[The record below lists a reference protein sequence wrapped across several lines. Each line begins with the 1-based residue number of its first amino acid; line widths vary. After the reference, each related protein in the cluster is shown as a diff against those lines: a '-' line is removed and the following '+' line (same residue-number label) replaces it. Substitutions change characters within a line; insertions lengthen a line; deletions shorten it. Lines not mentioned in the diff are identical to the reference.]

1 MATKKI
7 INIKSNSQDLSV
19 HSSEFVEDIILK
31 KPGFLIQWGLYIVLF
46 ILIAVVLA
54 SWFIKYPEVIT
65 GRATIIARNT
75 PKEIMSRQEGRLQNL
90 FFNNGDTIKQNDI
103 IGFIESTANPKL
115 VLELDKKLSYL
126 LKSIKNNKPVS
137 FTNFI
142 LGGLDSL
149 GELQIDCQQF
159 LTAFQQYSDYTNNGY
174 FIKKKAVL
182 EGDLAYLKRNRTFIE
197 DQKRLLE
204 EDFRLSQESYSINQ
218 KLLKDRVISKQD
230 DRNEQSRLLNKQLTI
245 PQINAS
251 LLSNDTQQREKQ
263 KEIDELIHAISQQ
276 KILFQSN
283 VLTFLSKVENWI
295 KNYILLSP
303 IDGQLNFV
311 FPLQKNSFLPANK
324 LLGFVNPLVSPE
336 YYAILNL
343 PQYNFAKIKTMQRVQ
358 LRFDAYPYTEYGFVN
373 GQLNF
378 ISEFATDSGFSAD
391 IILPLGLITDQN
403 KAIQY
408 RNGLTAEARV
418 ITKDM
423 RLLNK
428 FYYNLKGSIIK

>member
-1 MATKKI
+1 
-7 INIKSNSQDLSV
+7 
-19 HSSEFVEDIILK
+19 
-31 KPGFLIQWGLYIVLF
+31 
-46 ILIAVVLA
+46 
-54 SWFIKYPEVIT
+54 
-65 GRATIIARNT
+65 
-75 PKEIMSRQEGRLQNL
+75 LQNL